1 MPGSSRTKRNN
12 NTPKEEKARNKFRT
26 EINEI
31 EASKNNKTPQKVNE
45 ELILLL

>member
-1 MPGSSRTKRNN
+1 MPESSRTKRNN

-31 EASKNNKTPQKVNE
+31 EASKATKPPKKSMRS
-45 ELILLL
+45 